1 MKSKADIIKELRYL
15 SKRMISCG
23 VAMDY
28 YGGFAP
34 YIAEHGRQM
43 VGAGKIATEW
53 ADGWEA
59 EKSTSG
65 QLPQ

>member
-1 MKSKADIIKELRYL
+1 MKSKAEIIKELRYL

-28 YGGFAP
+28 YGGFAHG
-34 YIAEHGRQM
+34 IAEHGREM
-43 VGAGKIATEW
+43 VGAGKITAGW

-59 EKSTSG
+59 EDDTTG
-65 QLPQ
+65 AN

>member
-1 MKSKADIIKELRYL
+1 MKSKAEIIKELRYL

-34 YIAEHGRQM
+34 HVAEHGREM
-43 VGAGKIATEW
+43 VGAGKIAAGW
-53 ADGWEA
+53 ADEWEA
-59 EKSTSG
+59 EE
-65 QLPQ
+65 

>member
-1 MKSKADIIKELRYL
+1 MTNSTKGKSDIIKELRYL
-15 SKRMISCG
+15 SSRMISCG

-43 VGAGKIATEW
+43 IGAGLIAKEW
-53 ADGWEA
+53 ADGWEK
-59 EKSTSG
+59 EE
-65 QLPQ
+65 

>member
-34 YIAEHGRQM
+34 NVADRGREM
-43 VGAGKIATEW
+43 VGAGKIAAEW
-53 ADGWEA
+53 ADDWE
-59 EKSTSG
+59 KWLSM
-65 QLPQ
+65 